1 MFSWGGY
8 KKKYI
13 IYGVFVEFVFLK
25 IDWLG
30 IIEKCIVLYS
40 LYYFSKDKKLNYIL
54 LYMCVN

>member
-30 IIEKCIVLYS
+30 IIEKCIVLNS
-40 LYYFSKDKKLNYIL
+40 FYYFSKDKKLNYIL